1 MNKPEVWTLEELAT
15 FDFKNAAIWTL
26 PFLRHKVER
35 RLSLPVIEDNEEPSG
50 DLDTLIVIGGGV
62 LIDRAKV
69 WRKENRPE
77 MRLIAIPSIWGS
89 GAENSPIAI
98 LNEGSKKRIQMGI
111 EFLPDVRVIWAE
123 LAEGLPADLVKY
135 ACGDVWAHAL
145 EGFLSPI
152 ANDEVRNELAD
163 VIKSLEDLPL
173 ENNPRWFELSARA
186 CAEQA
191 QSSVGLVHG
200 IAHTLEGLLK
210 LKYPEEY
217 FGHAQLCAVYLWP
230 VFSLNMQH
238 SDKVDRM
245 FDLYK
250 INKGRVVEVI
260 KQLFDEHIYDLGL
273 PVLEENW
280 RLVLREPASRTNCV
294 LVRPDYLSHFT
305 LRRFK

>member
-1 MNKPEVWTLEELAT
+1 MNKPEVWTLEKLAT
-15 FDFKNAAIWTL
+15 FDFKNAAIWTR
-26 PFLRHKVER
+26 PYLRHRVER
-35 RLSLPVIEDNEEPSG
+35 RISLPIIEDKEEPSR

-98 LNEGSKKRIQMGI
+98 LNEGDKKIVKIGP
-111 EFLPDVRVIWAE
+111 EFLPDVRVIWVE

-135 ACGDVWAHAL
+135 ACGDVWAHTL

-163 VIKSLEDLPL
+163 VIKSLEKLPL
-173 ENNPRWFELSARA
+173 GNNPMWFEISARA
-186 CAEQA
+186 CAGQA
-191 QSSVGLVHG
+191 KSSVGLVHG

-210 LKYPEEY
+210 LKYPQEY
-217 FGHAQLCAVYLWP
+217 FGHAQLCATYLWP

-238 SDKVDRM
+238 SDKLDRM

-250 INKGRVVEVI
+250 IDKVKVVEII

-273 PVLEENW
+273 PVLQENW
-280 RLVLREPASRTNCV
+280 RSVLREPTSRTNCV
-294 LVRPDYLSHFT
+294 LVKSDYLSHFI
-305 LRRFK
+305 LKRFK